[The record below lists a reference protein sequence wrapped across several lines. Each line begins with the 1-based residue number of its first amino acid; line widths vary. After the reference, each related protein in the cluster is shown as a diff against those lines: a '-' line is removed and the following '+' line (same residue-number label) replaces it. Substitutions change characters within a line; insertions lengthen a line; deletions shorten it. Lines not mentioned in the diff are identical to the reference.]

1 MRILDRIFR
10 KTSSDPKGEA
20 IQLIN
25 RAFNLVES
33 GDFKKAIELL
43 QKATEL
49 DPSNGHAYNELSFIT
64 GGLRHFDI
72 SEKYARKAIEC
83 DQENPKFR
91 NTLHSIQLEKLKS
104 LGSREAI
111 TELSRQIMQ
120 SLDRCISRNPD
131 YTSYHLTRAQLIAAS
146 GNTENE
152 WNKELKIAEDMYS
165 KSNYLG
171 TGTPASP
178 DKIRS
183 IIGGIRRQCNV
194 LQLKWTNME

>member
-111 TELSRQIMQ
+111 RPLHIQKSR
-120 SLDRCISRNPD
+120 LYVISF
-131 YTSYHLTRAQLIAAS
+131 
-146 GNTENE
+146 
-152 WNKELKIAEDMYS
+152 NKSTAYCS
-165 KSNYLG
+165 F
-171 TGTPASP
+171 
-178 DKIRS
+178 
-183 IIGGIRRQCNV
+183 
-194 LQLKWTNME
+194 W